1 MKKYFNLIIIFFA
14 AILLFLAGFI
24 FKRYENL
31 SLLRGEISIKEDE
44 LQSQEEYFDKL
55 QDISNKLQENKDLL
69 DKIESALPLNS
80 ETPELLAFVQ
90 KSASQSNL
98 VLGDINLGSMLSD
111 LKDIKKIKVNFLL
124 AGDYLGLK
132 KFISLIENSS
142 RLIDIDSIY
151 FSYSEKGE
159 LFKFNLKITAYSY

>member
-1 MKKYFNLIIIFFA
+1 MKKYFNLIVIFFA

-24 FKRYENL
+24 FKKYENL

-55 QDISNKLQENKDLL
+55 QDISSKLQENKDLL
-69 DKIESALPLNS
+69 DKIKSALPSNP

-98 VLGDINLGSMLSD
+98 VLGDINLGLISLD
-111 LKDIKKIKVNFLL
+111 KDVKKTKVNFLL
-124 AGDYLGLK
+124 TGDYLGLK
-132 KFISLIENSS
+132 KFISFIENSS

-151 FSYSEKGE
+151 FSYPEKGE
-159 LFKFNLKITAYSY
+159 LFKFNLKITVYSY

>member
-1 MKKYFNLIIIFFA
+1 MKKYFNLIIISFA
-14 AILLFLAGFI
+14 VILLFLAGLI
-24 FKRYENL
+24 FKGYKGL

-55 QDISNKLQENKDLL
+55 QNISNKLQENKDLL
-69 DKIESALPLNS
+69 DKIESALPSNS

-98 VLGDINLGSMLSD
+98 VLGDISLGLMSSD
-111 LKDIKKIKVNFLL
+111 KDIKKTKVNFLL

-132 KFISLIENSS
+132 KFISFIENSS

-151 FSYSEKGE
+151 FSYSEEGE

>member
-14 AILLFLAGFI
+14 AILLFLTFSV

-31 SLLRGEISIKEDE
+31 SLLKREISIKEDE
-44 LQSQEEYFDKL
+44 LQSQEEYFNKI

-69 DKIESALPLNS
+69 DKIESALPSNP

-90 KSASQSNL
+90 KSASLSNL
-98 VLGDINLGSMLSD
+98 VLGDINLGLISSD
-111 LKDIKKIKVNFLL
+111 NVKKTKVNFLL
-124 AGDYLGLK
+124 SGDYLGLK
-132 KFISLIENSS
+132 KFISFIENSS

-151 FSYSEKGE
+151 FSYPGEGE
-159 LFKFNLKITAYSY
+159 LFRFNLKITVYSY